1 LKHRDAIQSEFKR
14 QAESFAASPVLA
26 ASEITDRIGA
36 ALRAFEARSV
46 LDLACGPGVLLP
58 TLAGPG
64 RCVVGLDLTSETLR
78 VARRSA
84 AHGEP
89 SLVQGDAE
97 HVPFATASFDG
108 VVLRLAM
115 HHMSRPAAV
124 LTEARRVLRASGRL
138 LVLDIL
144 TSVDPETAALH
155 NAIER
160 LRDPSHAAFVP
171 AAELERSVTA
181 AGFSVLCCEVWSMPR
196 RYGEWAAIIADPVRM
211 GSLELVLRHLA
222 RAGIGAGLELRE
234 EGAELRFTYT
244 WTFIVAEPSQRVE
257 RG

>member
-1 LKHRDAIQSEFKR
+1 
-14 QAESFAASPVLA
+14 
-26 ASEITDRIGA
+26 
-36 ALRAFEARSV
+36 
-46 LDLACGPGVLLP
+46 
-58 TLAGPG
+58 
-64 RCVVGLDLTSETLR
+64 
-78 VARRSA
+78 
-84 AHGEP
+84 
-89 SLVQGDAE
+89 
-97 HVPFATASFDG
+97 
-108 VVLRLAM
+108 
-115 HHMSRPAAV
+115 
-124 LTEARRVLRASGRL
+124 VLRASGRL